1 MLAGTIATTTR
12 RISTSPFSRRLK
24 QTENEIVQ
32 MLRLP
37 DSHEGN
43 HHNIPMK
50 GGQAKGCEI
59 LKIGVEVSVKVQFF
73 KWAGKRR
80 NFEHDSTTYMALI
93 RCLDEHRMFGE
104 VWKTIQDMV
113 NRALSVFYQVKGRKG
128 RPTVSTY
135 NSVILMLMQEGHHEK
150 VHELYNEMCSEGHC
164 FPDTVTYSAL
174 TSAFAKLNRDD
185 SAIRLVEEAFG
196 LVEEMRAWRCLP
208 TVFTHTE
215 FIRGMGKSGR
225 VEDAYMIYK
234 NMLKDGCK
242 PDVILMN
249 NLINILGRSD
259 CLRDAIKLFDEMKLL
274 NCAPN
279 VVTYNTIIKSLFEA
293 KASPSEASSW
303 FERMKKDGIFPSSFT
318 SSILIDGYSKTN
330 QVEKALLLLE
340 EMDEKGFPP
349 CPAAYCSLINTLGV
363 AKRYDVA
370 NELSQELKE
379 NCRCSSARVY
389 TVMIK
394 HFGKCGRLN
403 EAINLFNEMKT
414 LGCTRCL
421 CVKCSHDWNGVPRR
435 ALEMFTKMKNS
446 TNKPDAVSYDT
457 ILGCLSRAGLFE
469 EAAKLMQEMGSK
481 GFQYDLIAY
490 SSVIEAVGKVDDC
503 KKVVMRAIW
512 FYLLE

>member
-1 MLAGTIATTTR
+1 
-12 RISTSPFSRRLK
+12 
-24 QTENEIVQ
+24 
-32 MLRLP
+32 
-37 DSHEGN
+37 
-43 HHNIPMK
+43 
-50 GGQAKGCEI
+50 
-59 LKIGVEVSVKVQFF
+59 
-73 KWAGKRR
+73 
-80 NFEHDSTTYMALI
+80 
-93 RCLDEHRMFGE
+93 
-104 VWKTIQDMV
+104 
-113 NRALSVFYQVKGRKG
+113 
-128 RPTVSTY
+128 
-135 NSVILMLMQEGHHEK
+135 
-150 VHELYNEMCSEGHC
+150 
-164 FPDTVTYSAL
+164 
-174 TSAFAKLNRDD
+174 
-185 SAIRLVEEAFG
+185 
-196 LVEEMRAWRCLP
+196 MRAWRCLP

-215 FIRGMGKSGR
+215 FIRGMGKSRR

-293 KASPSEASSW
+293 KAPLSEASSW

-363 AKRYDVA
+363 AKCYDVA

-421 CVKCSHDWNGVPRR
+421 CVKCSHDWNG
-435 ALEMFTKMKNS
+435 
-446 TNKPDAVSYDT
+446 
-457 ILGCLSRAGLFE
+457 
-469 EAAKLMQEMGSK
+469 K
-481 GFQYDLIAY
+481 GRK
-490 SSVIEAVGKVDDC
+490 SG
-503 KKVVMRAIW
+503 
-512 FYLLE
+512 

>member
-1 MLAGTIATTTR
+1 
-12 RISTSPFSRRLK
+12 
-24 QTENEIVQ
+24 
-32 MLRLP
+32 
-37 DSHEGN
+37 
-43 HHNIPMK
+43 
-50 GGQAKGCEI
+50 
-59 LKIGVEVSVKVQFF
+59 
-73 KWAGKRR
+73 
-80 NFEHDSTTYMALI
+80 
-93 RCLDEHRMFGE
+93 
-104 VWKTIQDMV
+104 
-113 NRALSVFYQVKGRKG
+113 
-128 RPTVSTY
+128 
-135 NSVILMLMQEGHHEK
+135 
-150 VHELYNEMCSEGHC
+150 
-164 FPDTVTYSAL
+164 
-174 TSAFAKLNRDD
+174 
-185 SAIRLVEEAFG
+185 
-196 LVEEMRAWRCLP
+196 MRAWRCLP

-215 FIRGMGKSGR
+215 FIRGMGKSRR

-363 AKRYDVA
+363 AKCYDVA

-379 NCRCSSARVY
+379 NCRCSSAQRVD
-389 TVMIK
+389 
-394 HFGKCGRLN
+394 
-403 EAINLFNEMKT
+403 EAFSLFRTMEEN
-414 LGCTRCL
+414 GCTPDIN
-421 CVKCSHDWNGVPRR
+421 SHNIILNGLARTGVPRR